1 MPSTPPRTVSAKRRE
16 KQARVFLVPAI
27 SVLVIAVLAPLIVS
41 FFLSFADW
49 MYLEEDRPTFTGF
62 ANYIEIFTDP
72 QTLQPLLITLRYVV
86 ITVSLQLV
94 LGLGI
99 ALLLMTKLRGLAVFR
114 IFTLLPFMLSEVVVA
129 LMWRNMLQADNG
141 VVNYLLSKIG
151 IEPRVWVDAG
161 HAFNTI
167 VMVEI
172 WQHVPF
178 AILVFMAALAGV
190 RQDLVEAAKID
201 GAGYLRRLWHVVLP
215 EIRPQIFVVLIFR
228 VMFTLRVFAQPYVLT
243 GGGPADLTKVL
254 GIDIYQRAFRYYDL
268 GTANALAWLLIILT
282 IGFVVVISFVRNREE
297 A

>member
-1 MPSTPPRTVSAKRRE
+1 MTTTPPRTVSARRRE
-16 KQARVFLVPAI
+16 KHARAFLVPAVF
-27 SVLVIAVLAPLIVS
+27 VLVIVVMAPLVVS

-62 ANYIEIFTDP
+62 ANYIEVFTDP

-86 ITVSLQLV
+86 TTVSLQLA

-114 IFTLLPFMLSEVVVA
+114 VFTLLPFMLSEVVVA

-151 IEPRVWVDAG
+151 VEPRVWVDADN
-161 HAFNTI
+161 AFNTI

-268 GTANALAWLLIILT
+268 GTANALAWLLIVLT
-282 IGFVVVISFVRNREE
+282 IGFVVLISVIRNRKE